1 MKAVIFES
9 DPLRSAVYEQG
20 IELCGNLLDMGEE
33 VTAFISGNFA
43 EAYENAPEDA
53 EFKRKFSQLELYG
66 AKLAGDPTISAE
78 SRILLNN
85 CGGAISF

>member
-43 EAYENAPEDA
+43 EAYETHQKTRNLNAN
-53 EFKRKFSQLELYG
+53 SLSL
-66 AKLAGDPTISAE
+66 
-78 SRILLNN
+78 
-85 CGGAISF
+85 SFMGQNLQETRL